1 MTDKCEL
8 QEEHV
13 GICKGT
19 TKRWFRIV
27 CVRSFLCIIFSVLC
41 VDGGW
46 GRSFGAG
53 WQMMLENNMENNT
66 AKDAMS

>member
-27 CVRSFLCIIFSVLC
+27 CVRSFLCIIFFGVVC
-41 VDGGW
+41 WKMEGGVVRSERV
-46 GRSFGAG
+46 GR
-53 WQMMLENNMENNT
+53 
-66 AKDAMS
+66 